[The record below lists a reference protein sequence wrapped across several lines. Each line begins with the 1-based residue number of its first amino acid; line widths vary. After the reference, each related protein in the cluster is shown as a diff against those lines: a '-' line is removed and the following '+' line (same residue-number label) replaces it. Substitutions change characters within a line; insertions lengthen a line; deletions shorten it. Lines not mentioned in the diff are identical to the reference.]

1 MTKKWAIVTGATA
14 GIGRAIAQQLA
25 EQHSYNL
32 VLVARSETALSSL
45 KNAWEKSSIEVQV
58 MPLDLSLEAAP
69 EQLARFTDEQGIV
82 PEVLVNNAGIG
93 CHGRFLETDLAAQIK
108 MLRLNV
114 EALVQLSYLYG
125 QRMVERKHGYIMQVA
140 STAAFQPLPFYGL
153 YAGTKSLVVSF
164 SKTLN
169 FEYSTHGV
177 SSTAV
182 CPGPTATNFFDNKA
196 SVTTED
202 LKKLFMSADAVA
214 RLGIAAMFDRREVCI
229 TGGVNKLGTIAGKM
243 VPSRLMMKSLASVM
257 R

>member
-14 GIGRAIAQQLA
+14 GIGLSISRQLA
-25 EQHSYNL
+25 QKHGYNL
-32 VLVARSETALSSL
+32 VLVARSEQSL
-45 KNAWEKSSIEVQV
+45 KSVQSELQRSEIEVRV
-58 MPLDLSLEAAP
+58 LPLDLSQDSAP
-69 EQLARFTDEQGIV
+69 EQLLQFTDSQGIV

-93 CHGRFLETDLAAQIK
+93 CHGRFLETKLAEQIK

-125 QRMVERKHGYIMQVA
+125 QRMVEKKHGYIMQVA

-169 FEYSTHGV
+169 FEYGAQGV

-182 CPGPTATNFFDNKA
+182 CPGPTATNFFANKP
-196 SVTTED
+196 SETTEN
-202 LKKLFMSADAVA
+202 LKKLFMSADEVA
-214 RLGIAAMFDRREVCI
+214 RLGIAAMFSRREVCI
-229 TGGVNKLGTIAGKM
+229 TGSINKIGTIAGRLA
-243 VPSRLMMKSLASVM
+243 PSRLMMKSLADVM